1 MKKFD
6 TTFMGYDKSQVNK
19 FVSEVT
25 DSYEDILNKLK
36 ARDKEMVSLREE
48 LIKYQN
54 IEKTLNRAILIAEET
69 NNQMKYTTKLE
80 ADNILN
86 DAKKNA
92 SRIINDA
99 LLKAEKAEADADEL
113 KRRIEI
119 YKNRVKQIMKEERE
133 LIDHI
138 GDDID

>member
-25 DSYEDILNKLK
+25 NSYEDILNKLK
-36 ARDKEMVSLREE
+36 DRDREMVSLKEE

-80 ADNILN
+80 ADGIIN

-92 SRIINDA
+92 SRIINEA
-99 LLKAEKAEADADEL
+99 LLKASKAEADADEL

-119 YKNRVKQIMKEERE
+119 YKNRVKQIMREESE
-133 LIDHI
+133 LIDHL

>member
-119 YKNRVKQIMKEERE
+119 YKNRVKQIMKEESE